1 MFLINGKQCFSETNS
16 QLFCFF
22 SFWAHLLWHN
32 CHSPLTWCWWWAA
45 LQSSLICVCVWFKQ
59 WIPNAPAT
67 LFSSIDHFW
76 PTHFCTGQH
85 FGATPIYYIDQE
97 HQKRRYWL
105 SSYLQPVVLSSAPVD
120 RGRLIWTP
128 RRIWVAAWFV
138 GPGMQRSAW
147 SAGHYDLFWDRIKAF
162 NQTIDMVYTNNYIY
176 IYTLHIHNNMYICT
190 LIYIYTYIYV
200 WFAPALSPWVV
211 WTRNEQLSV
220 HLGMRWVP
228 CEYSRL
234 SEHAH
239 QPGAM
244 GSYQPQKG
252 SLPKEWSVLGY
263 Y

>member
-1 MFLINGKQCFSETNS
+1 MGCTMVYPKSSKPGSER
-16 QLFCFF
+16 QGPGGARVG
-22 SFWAHLLWHN
+22 FWFNEDSSA
-32 CHSPLTWCWWWAA
+32 PWAA
-45 LQSSLICVCVWFKQ
+45 ANGVAGGHLQTGHWRTWRLVLLHWIYTLFLGWCSWSTVSNVFQKRTASCFVSFHFEHISYDTTVTVLLHGVDDERPFKVAWYVCVWFKQ

-176 IYTLHIHNNMYICT
+176 IHITHT
-190 LIYIYTYIYV
+190 
-200 WFAPALSPWVV
+200 
-211 WTRNEQLSV
+211 
-220 HLGMRWVP
+220 
-228 CEYSRL
+228 
-234 SEHAH
+234 
-239 QPGAM
+239 
-244 GSYQPQKG
+244 
-252 SLPKEWSVLGY
+252 
-263 Y
+263 